1 MSTPS
6 HVVSTTAP
14 LKPESTRVLNVEIP
28 ESEYWHVRKCATESR
43 MSMKE
48 FMAEFCKMAKPI
60 NATTEFDNAN
70 SGSLPDRTSELQQ

>member
-1 MSTPS
+1 MSTPR
-6 HVVSTTAP
+6 HVVSTNVH
-14 LKPESTRVLNVEIP
+14 LKPESTRILNVEIP

-60 NATTEFDNAN
+60 NATTESDNAM
-70 SGSLPDRTSELQQ
+70 SGSLPDTTSEPQQ